1 MKLGN
6 WARLQLAAGKQAA
19 RRAAACFAFSAAL
32 VAAWVLG
39 VWALGTSLVY
49 AEADRREPA
58 PEAIA
63 GSLRPQPEPTA
74 TGASSAGQPGSESP
88 PRAASGA
95 RAPLPYPFDGLSR
108 AIGARGIEC
117 PEIVLTEFAG
127 EQVPLSPPARVAAPF
142 RERLHELERA
152 IRELSLAS
160 YGRLPSAVLVAAS
173 YDCRSVSNS
182 RRLSEHALGNAIDIR
197 GFRFAAHDG
206 EQAFEVLV
214 ERHWYDSE
222 GDPRHSRFLHA
233 LTETLL
239 QRDVFRT
246 LLGPAHPDHTDH
258 FHFDVAPHPYV
269 KL

>member
-1 MKLGN
+1 M
-6 WARLQLAAGKQAA
+6 QIAAGRQAA
-19 RRAAACFAFSAAL
+19 RRAAACFAFSATL
-32 VAAWVLG
+32 VGAWVLG

-49 AEADRREPA
+49 AEAALDRREPA
-58 PEAIA
+58 AEAA
-63 GSLRPQPEPTA
+63 TGSLRPQPEPKPAA
-74 TGASSAGQPGSESP
+74 TGAASAGQPGSASD

-108 AIGARGIEC
+108 EIGARGIEC
-117 PEIVLTEFAG
+117 PEIALTEFAG

-152 IRELSLAS
+152 IRELSLAL
-160 YGRLPSAVLVAAS
+160 YGRLPAAVLVAAS

-206 EQAFEVLV
+206 EPPFEVLV
-214 ERHWYDSE
+214 ERHWHDSG
-222 GDPRHSRFLHA
+222 GDPRHRRFLHA
-233 LTETLL
+233 LTETLV

-246 LLGPAHPDHTDH
+246 LLGPAHPDHGDH